1 MAVTLGLTWTKVPLV
16 SVTRM
21 RSFEVSKMRRRS
33 SISWLSAR
41 CVRLLSVMSR
51 AVLEMP
57 TILPEAER
65 IGEMLSETSTM
76 LPSLRTRAVS

>member
-1 MAVTLGLTWTKVPLV
+1 MTLGLTWTKLPAV

-21 RSFEVSKMRRRS
+21 RSFEESKMRRRS

-41 CVRLLSVMSR
+41 CVRLVSVTSR
-51 AVLEMP
+51 ADLEMP
-57 TILPEAER
+57 TIWPEAER

-76 LPSLRTRAVS
+76 LPSLRMRDVS